1 MKKRK
6 KMRTFAKRLTGRIML
21 VLLIVMGLASFVLY
35 EMMTSLVEEE
45 ETDLYE
51 GKLDV
56 SVQKVRRVLSDVYV
70 ATSNQVPMIEE
81 SLDQP
86 DRMFTRVERLISLNP
101 RIRRCGI
108 SVVADPSVGGTLS
121 GARAY
126 DFGTSCTLT
135 ATPAEGYTFVNWTE
149 VVDDTGVPNVV
160 SPNAEY
166 TFRVT
171 SSRVLV
177 ANFELTSP

>member
-21 VLLIVMGLASFVLY
+21 VLLIVMGLASCLLY
-35 EMMTSLVEEE
+35 DMMTSLVEEE

-70 ATSNQVPMIEE
+70 ATSNQVPIIEE

-86 DRMFTRVERLISLNP
+86 DLMFTLVERLISLNP
-101 RIRRCGI
+101 RIRSCGI
-108 SVVADPSVGGTLS
+108 SFVADYYPQKGRWFCPYAVRRDSTKVEVKSVGS
-121 GARAY
+121 ADY
-126 DFGTSCTLT
+126 DYLKDEWFTE
-135 ATPAEGYTFVNWTE
+135 AQNAKEGYWSKPYYEGNDSIT
-149 VVDDTGVPNVV
+149 PL
-160 SPNAEY
+160 S
-166 TFRVT
+166 
-171 SSRVLV
+171 
-177 ANFELTSP
+177 